1 MYQQRDADMRTI
13 ILLAVGVV
21 VAYVFYRCA
30 PAGRRRLAAACF
42 TALWLA
48 LCAWN
53 LYTGLA
59 HGYSLAEEVPIHL
72 VLFGVP
78 TALAWGLAWKAGRP
92 AP

>member
-1 MYQQRDADMRTI
+1 MRTL
-13 ILLAVGVV
+13 ILLVVGVA

-30 PAGRRRLAAACF
+30 PAGRRKLAAGGF
-42 TALWLA
+42 TLLWLA
-48 LCAWN
+48 VCAWN

-78 TALAWGLAWKAGRP
+78 TALAWVLAWKAGRL